1 MCMKKLAIAALV
13 LAAAALVLPGIFG
26 HFTQRQVDARIEQ
39 LRASEAMTAT
49 LTDYRRGWF
58 SSTAKIELGLSP
70 AQAAAM
76 AAAGEDSGAA
86 PFADAAALL
95 ELQLPVVVEISH
107 GPLAFADGVHF
118 GSSAM
123 RAFADPDHA
132 RIASLQEALGMPY
145 LFEFRG
151 RSGFDGA
158 LDFNAHVPPIE
169 QSTLL
174 GQMSFS
180 GATLTGT
187 HYGRNLVT
195 DLRIDTIDIDAGLM
209 RFTVAGVRMRG
220 DNEYLGRYIWLGP
233 MDFEI
238 RQVQMGSPMFG
249 PEPALQGEALRAY
262 SNNTLDASGTRLN
275 AAASWA
281 FTRLQVP
288 NQPAFSDAEI
298 AVTVSDIDVAA
309 LQAAIASMQQLAT
322 SNTAAEVSL
331 RAVQPALARLMNAGP
346 SLSIDPLTV
355 RVDGRPLR
363 ASAHV
368 AVNSGA
374 MPPAAAFDL
383 TDPML
388 LLRLVSIEAEASV
401 DKSLVEEIATEI
413 SRTQI
418 LAAQAAGRPVDD
430 DEVNAMAA
438 AQANLILIV
447 LMSQGMI
454 QEDGDNY
461 RAAVSIANGAVTVN
475 GTTLPFGLPGLQ

>member
-1 MCMKKLAIAALV
+1 
-13 LAAAALVLPGIFG
+13 VLPGIFG

-39 LRASEAMTAT
+39 LHASEAMTAT

-76 AAAGEDSGAA
+76 AAAGADTDAA

-95 ELQLPVVVEISH
+95 DLQLPVVVEISH
-107 GPLAFADGVHF
+107 GPLAFA
-118 GSSAM
+118 
-123 RAFADPDHA
+123 
-132 RIASLQEALGMPY
+132 LQETLGIPY

-151 RSGFDGA
+151 RSGFNGA
-158 LDFNAHVPPIE
+158 LDFHAHVPPIE

-174 GQMSFS
+174 SQLSFS

-187 HYGRNLVT
+187 QHGRKLVT

-209 RFTVAGVRMRG
+209 RFTITGVRAQG

-238 RQVQMGSPMFG
+238 AQVQMGGPMFG
-249 PEPALQGEALRAY
+249 PEPALHGEALRAY
-262 SNNTLDASGTRLN
+262 GNNSLDDSGRRLDAVAG
-275 AAASWA
+275 WA
-281 FTRLQVP
+281 FSRMRVP
-288 NQPAFSDAEI
+288 DQPTFSDAEV
-298 AVTVSDIDVAA
+298 AVTVSDIDVTA

-322 SNTAAEVSL
+322 ANAAADLSL
-331 RAVQPALARLMNAGP
+331 RDVQPALARLLNAGP
-346 SLSIDPLTV
+346 SVSVDPFTV
-355 RVDGRPLR
+355 RVDGRLLR
-363 ASAHV
+363 ASARI
-368 AVNSGA
+368 AVDAGA
-374 MPPAAAFDL
+374 MPPAATLDL
-383 TDPML
+383 SDPTL
-388 LLRLVSIEAEASV
+388 LLGLVSIEAAASV

-430 DEVNAMAA
+430 DEIDAMAA

-454 QEDGDNY
+454 QEEGDNY
-461 RAAVSIANGAVTVN
+461 RAAVSIANGEVTVN
-475 GTTLPFGLPGLQ
+475 GTALPFGLPGLR

>member
-1 MCMKKLAIAALV
+1 MRMKKLAIALLALV
-13 LAAAALVLPGIFG
+13 AAALVLPGIFG

-76 AAAGEDSGAA
+76 AAAGADSGAA

-95 ELQLPVVVEISH
+95 DLQLPVVVEISH

-123 RAFADPDHA
+123 RAIADPDHA
-132 RIASLQEALGMPY
+132 RIASLQEALGIPY

-151 RSGFDGA
+151 RSGFNGTLNFD
-158 LDFNAHVPPIE
+158 AHVPPIE

-174 GQMSFS
+174 SQLSFS

-187 HYGRNLVT
+187 HHGRKLVT

-209 RFTVAGVRMRG
+209 RFTVAGVRMQG
-220 DNEYLGRYIWLGP
+220 DNEYIGRYIWLGP
-233 MDFEI
+233 MGFEI
-238 RQVQMGSPMFG
+238 EQVQMGGPMFG
-249 PEPALQGEALRAY
+249 PEPALQGEGLRA
-262 SNNTLDASGTRLN
+262 SGDNSLDASGTRLN
-275 AAASWA
+275 AVASWG
-281 FTRLQVP
+281 FSRLRVP
-288 NQPAFSDAEI
+288 DQPAFSDAEV
-298 AVTVSDIDVAA
+298 AVTVNEIDVAA
-309 LQAAIASMQQLAT
+309 LQAALASMRQLAT
-322 SNTAAEVSL
+322 SNAAADASL
-331 RAVQPALARLMNAGP
+331 RDLQPAFARLMNAGP

-355 RVDGRPLR
+355 RIDGRPLR
-363 ASAHV
+363 ASARI
-368 AVNSGA
+368 AVNPGA
-374 MPPAAAFDL
+374 MPPAAAFEL

-388 LLRLVSIEAEASV
+388 LLRMASIEAEASV
-401 DKSLVEEIATEI
+401 EKSLVEEIATGI

-430 DEVNAMAA
+430 DEIDAMAA

-461 RAAVSIANGAVTVN
+461 RAAVSIVNGEVTVN
-475 GTTLPFGLPGLQ
+475 GTALPFGLPGLQ